1 MAQPRHNNLPKE
13 LKVMVSDLFKQ
24 KERFEKGIVRRLNGS
39 YATVEILRQNS
50 PECTNCSSCAGAD
63 DKPQFFE
70 VKAFPGLKAGERVT
84 LQTIGHSP
92 YTGMILIF
100 ILPLVSLVIGSF
112 LGRKWHFLYPNSSD
126 VRMISCGFIFFL
138 LSLVAVSIYE
148 KTMRHQKR
156 IGRKII
162 SRDTRDS
169 INLIPG

>member
-1 MAQPRHNNLPKE
+1 
-13 LKVMVSDLFKQ
+13 MVSDLFKQ

-39 YATVEILRQNS
+39 YATVEILRKNS

-63 DKPQFFE
+63 DKPQLFE

-126 VRMISCGFIFFL
+126 VRMISCGFIFFSVVPCGGKYL
-138 LSLVAVSIYE
+138 RKNDATSETNRAENHLQ
-148 KTMRHQKR
+148 RHA
-156 IGRKII
+156 G
-162 SRDTRDS
+162 
-169 INLIPG
+169 